1 MSDSFRLDFISQRY
15 FNIISWDKRQ
25 FLWKIYNQGDQYS
38 FASDSSLRKMIDS
51 AIEYNNKDCVTPTI
65 AQLEED
71 FKLND
76 RFRRDRFRLEFLEK
90 RIFNLIKF
98 SPVHNLWQIG
108 DDYTNIYSSYDLD
121 LRKAIDRLIF

>member
-15 FNIISWDKRQ
+15 FNVILWDKKQ

-38 FASDSSLRKMIDS
+38 FASDSSIRKMIDRAS
-51 AIEYNNKDCVTPTI
+51 QYNNKNCILYPS

-71 FKLND
+71 DKLQAND
-76 RFRRDRFRLEFLEK
+76 VRDRLRLEFLEK
-90 RIFNLIKF
+90 RLFNLIKYC
-98 SPVHNLWQIG
+98 PVKLLWCIG
-108 DDYTNIYSSYDLD
+108 DDYTNIYSSYDLG